1 MRQLFKTIFSRP
13 TISIIILVVFFTV
26 NGYSRVI
33 FNRGESV
40 FAGTADKDVAVRSSI
55 IDAAGYF
62 LNSSSAFQALLNR
75 IELADTNGGDYNEW
89 AQVCSGAVTH
99 MRNAVAQ
106 YLILK
111 QTLEYRP
118 YNPEMI
124 DRLLCFDYDD
134 FQKKNMLIPGIYAE
148 VKSYLG
154 CGNVRGIFEHM
165 LSATGKI
172 LASLTRVKTSL
183 DAGVIP
189 DLTLLWR
196 LNQDY
201 AEAMLFGQYA
211 AQIFY
216 EIN

>member
-1 MRQLFKTIFSRP
+1 MRQLFKTLFSRP
-13 TISIIILVVFFTV
+13 AISIIVLLVFFTI
-26 NGYSRVI
+26 NGYSRI
-33 FNRGESV
+33 IANRGESV
-40 FAGTADKDVAVRSSI
+40 FAGMTDKDVAVRSNI

-75 IELADTNGGDYNEW
+75 IELADTNGGDYKEW
-89 AQVCSGAVTH
+89 AQVCSGAVAH

-111 QTLEYRP
+111 QSLEYRP

-134 FQKKNMLIPGIYAE
+134 FQKKNMLTPGIFDE

-154 CGNVRGIFEHM
+154 SGDVRGLFEHM
-165 LSATGKI
+165 LSSTGKI
-172 LASLTRVKTSL
+172 LASLTRVKASL

-189 DLTLLWR
+189 ELTLLWR

-211 AQIFY
+211 AQVFY
-216 EIN
+216 EIK